1 MVQAGKGGAS
11 LFKDETTMS
20 MLNSIS
26 DFSSTPIAIR
36 RSIRILARGLFR
48 AINNAVAVMIAQREK
63 QANRAILRSFTDRE
77 LRDIG
82 LDRSRIGAGM
92 AEAAKDRALR
102 QLRLTRQSW
111 L

>member
-1 MVQAGKGGAS
+1 MVQAGKGS
-11 LFKDETTMS
+11 LPLQKDETTMS

-26 DFSSTPIAIR
+26 DFSSTPIVIR
-36 RSIRILARGLFR
+36 RSIKIFARGLFR
-48 AINNAVAVMIAQREK
+48 AINNAVAVMIAQREN

-82 LDRSRIGAGM
+82 LGRSQTGTGL
-92 AEAAKDRALR
+92 AEAAKGRALR